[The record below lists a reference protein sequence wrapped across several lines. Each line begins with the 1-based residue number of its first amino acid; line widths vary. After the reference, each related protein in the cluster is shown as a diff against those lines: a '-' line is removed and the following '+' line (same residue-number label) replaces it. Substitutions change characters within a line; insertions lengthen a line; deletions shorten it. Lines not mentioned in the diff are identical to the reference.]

1 MSNEKLSNVAL
12 NPPLRK
18 GVVMP
23 RFYYRITN
31 ALKIGWWAFKNPDSL
46 KESNFKMLSD
56 LFGLIMKV
64 ATEDRNMM
72 THLAYVHPEE
82 GEKQIVSIW
91 AGAGMGAEPTKR
103 ISKLLSENAMLK
115 AQLSKYVAPQN
126 EA

>member
-1 MSNEKLSNVAL
+1 MNNEKFPNEAL

-18 GVVMP
+18 GVIMP

-31 ALKIGWWAFKNPDSL
+31 AFKIGLWAFKNPDSL

-64 ATEDRNMM
+64 ATEDRHMM

-103 ISKLLSENAMLK
+103 IAELLKENSMLK
-115 AQLSKYVAPQN
+115 AKLSKYVAPQN

>member
-1 MSNEKLSNVAL
+1 MINTPQ
-12 NPPLRK
+12 NPQLHK
-18 GVVMP
+18 HSVMP

-31 ALKIGWWAFKNPDSL
+31 AFKIGFWAFKNPDSL

-72 THLAYVHPEE
+72 AHIAYVHQDE

-91 AGAGMGAEPTKR
+91 AGAGIGAEPTKR
-103 ISKLLSENAMLK
+103 ISELIYENSMLK

>member
-1 MSNEKLSNVAL
+1 MAQNNNKSQ
-12 NPPLRK
+12 NPALRK
-18 GVVMP
+18 TAVMP

-64 ATEDRNMM
+64 ATEDRHMM

-91 AGAGMGAEPTKR
+91 AGAGVGADPTKR
-103 ISKLLSENAMLK
+103 IAELLKENSMLK

>member
-1 MSNEKLSNVAL
+1 MINKKLSNETP

-31 ALKIGWWAFKNPDSL
+31 AIKIGLWAFKNPDSL

-64 ATEDRNMM
+64 ATEDRHMM

-91 AGAGMGAEPTKR
+91 AGAGMGADPTKR
-103 ISKLLSENAMLK
+103 IAELLKENSMLK

-126 EA
+126 KA

>member
-1 MSNEKLSNVAL
+1 MSNENLSNEAL

-31 ALKIGWWAFKNPDSL
+31 AFKIGLWAFKNPDSL

-64 ATEDRNMM
+64 ATEDRHMM
-72 THLAYVHPEE
+72 THIAYVHPEE

-103 ISKLLSENAMLK
+103 IAELIKENSMLK